1 MASSLEAN
9 HVLKTSSQ
17 SSVVIIYRTYF
28 PLPFFFGRAR
38 SVPEN
43 SCGRGT
49 FPEAAPLR
57 VRHCPHPPQSS
68 DRCCPCIDSL
78 CRFITIF
85 FLLPILMFTLCCV
98 REAGCRVFSLLLCLH
113 KSILRNCTINSEIFV
128 LNTGK
133 IYHTHI
139 PQRNASFQHCY
150 SHTYVNNSGFIS
162 IFLSR

>member
-1 MASSLEAN
+1 MLCMASSLEAN
-9 HVLKTSSQ
+9 HVLKTSSL

-85 FLLPILMFTLCCV
+85 FYCRFLCSHYAVLEKQGVGYFPCCFV
-98 REAGCRVFSLLLCLH
+98 YTKAFYAIVP
-113 KSILRNCTINSEIFV
+113 SIRRYLF
-128 LNTGK
+128 
-133 IYHTHI
+133 
-139 PQRNASFQHCY
+139 
-150 SHTYVNNSGFIS
+150 
-162 IFLSR
+162 